1 MWDVERGERRL
12 EVECGGGHRAWDF
25 LGQQRGQGEDYRF
38 LFIKAREV
46 VMVTGG
52 QKSGQDIVKVRHWK
66 VYGCHCDRWSTVRPR
81 HYQGKMLESLRSV
94 SYTHLTLPTKVNV

>member
-1 MWDVERGERRL
+1 MWDVERGERQL

-25 LGQQRGQGEDYRF
+25 LGQNREQGEDYQF

-52 QKSGQDIVKVRHWK
+52 QKSGQDIVKV
-66 VYGCHCDRWSTVRPR
+66 SSLENVR
-81 HYQGKMLESLRSV
+81 LSCF
-94 SYTHLTLPTKVNV
+94 